1 MNLVDS
7 CGWVEYLVGGKNTA
21 FFRPVVHDLENLLV
35 PTICIF
41 EVVKALIRARGE
53 ADAAQAAAEMSEG
66 HVVGL
71 DAELAVD
78 AARLATELRL
88 PLADSVILATARARG
103 ATVWTQDEHFEGI
116 EGVEYRPAKA

>member
-7 CGWVEYLVGGKNTA
+7 CGWVEYLVDGPNA
-21 FFRPVVHDLENLLV
+21 DFFEPALKDLRRLLV

-41 EVVKALIRARGE
+41 EVVKALIHAKGV

-66 HVVGL
+66 HVVDL

-78 AARLATELRL
+78 AARLGAELRL
-88 PLADSVILATARARG
+88 PLADSIILATARARD
-103 ATVWTQDEHFEGI
+103 ATVWTQDAHFEGL
-116 EGVEYRPAKA
+116 EGVQHRPAEA

>member
-7 CGWVEYLVGGKNTA
+7 CGWVEYLVNGPNA
-21 FFRPVVHDLENLLV
+21 DFFEPALKDLRRLLV

-41 EVVKALIRARGE
+41 EVVKALIHARGV
-53 ADAAQAAAEMSEG
+53 ADATQAAAEMREG

-88 PLADSVILATARARG
+88 PLADSIILATAHAGG
-103 ATVWTQDEHFEGI
+103 ATLWTQDAHFENVD
-116 EGVEYRPAKA
+116 GVRYTAAR

>member
-7 CGWVEYLVGGKNTA
+7 CGWVEYLVDGPNA
-21 FFRPVVHDLENLLV
+21 DFFEPALKDLKRLLV

-41 EVVKALIRARGE
+41 EVVKALIHAKGE
-53 ADAAQAAAEMSEG
+53 ADAVQAAAEMREG

-71 DAELAVD
+71 GAEPAVD

-88 PLADSVILATARARG
+88 PLADSIILATARARD
-103 ATVWTQDEHFEGI
+103 ATLWTQDAHFEKI
-116 EGVEYRPAKA
+116 EGAEYRAAM